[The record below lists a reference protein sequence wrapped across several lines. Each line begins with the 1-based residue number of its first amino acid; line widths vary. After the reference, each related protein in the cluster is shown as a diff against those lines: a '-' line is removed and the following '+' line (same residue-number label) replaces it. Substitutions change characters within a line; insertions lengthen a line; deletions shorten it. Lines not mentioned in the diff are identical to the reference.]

1 VTLAFS
7 ALAIGL
13 IVFTL
18 LRLGLLTLVVALTVT
33 GWLDQIPMTFDF
45 SSLFAPSS
53 YTVFAVIVA
62 ATLFGFRTSL
72 GGKGILG
79 GRLLE

>member
-1 VTLAFS
+1 
-7 ALAIGL
+7 
-13 IVFTL
+13 
-18 LRLGLLTLVVALTVT
+18 
-33 GWLDQIPMTFDF
+33 MTFDF

>member
-1 VTLAFS
+1 MPLAFS

-18 LRLGLLTLVVALTVT
+18 LRLGLLTLVIALTVT

-53 YTVFAVIVA
+53 YTVFGVIVV

-79 GRLLE
+79 ARLLE